1 MITSRRAR
9 AHGRESSRPQPSD
22 FSLLTSEGSE
32 RLSELDAEWA
42 RRVEEAERRARSAG
56 RGDVAAYLNLRA
68 SNDAARSVG
77 CAWLVETFQQIA
89 GEANRAGSSLT
100 VSLEDAHR
108 FRVGNSTMVGRRLT
122 LRAGVRSVT
131 VEAGWPRS
139 PRDGVVRG
147 NGLARARVSHF
158 GDRAAGEEL
167 LLVRGEDGAPRW
179 LSVGEDETAAPRA
192 RQHFNESRAR
202 THVARLLG

>member
-1 MITSRRAR
+1 M
-9 AHGRESSRPQPSD
+9 
-22 FSLLTSEGSE
+22 
-32 RLSELDAEWA
+32 SELDAEWE
-42 RRVEEAERRARSAG
+42 RRVEEAEARARLSG
-56 RGDVAAYLNLRA
+56 RGDVAEYLSLRA

-77 CAWLVETFQQIA
+77 CAWLVETFQLIA

-100 VSLEDAHR
+100 ISVEDAHR
-108 FRVGNSTMVGRRLT
+108 FRVGHSPMVGRRLT

-167 LLVRGEDGAPRW
+167 LLVRSADGAPHW
-179 LSVGEDETAAPRA
+179 LALEGDEASPSRSRQSFGEARA
-192 RQHFNESRAR
+192 RA
-202 THVARLLG
+202 HVARLLG

>member
-1 MITSRRAR
+1 M
-9 AHGRESSRPQPSD
+9 
-22 FSLLTSEGSE
+22 
-32 RLSELDAEWA
+32 SELDAEWV
-42 RRVEEAERRARSAG
+42 RRVEEAEARARSAG
-56 RGDVAAYLNLRA
+56 RGDVADYLLLRA

-77 CAWLVETFQQIA
+77 CAWLVETFQMIA
-89 GEANRAGSSLT
+89 GEANRAGASLT

-108 FRVGNSTMVGRRLT
+108 FRVGQSTMVGRRLT

-158 GDRAAGEEL
+158 GDRGAGEEL
-167 LLVRGEDGAPRW
+167 LLARCDDGTPCW
-179 LSVGEDETAAPRA
+179 LALANDEANAANSRQSFTEARA
-192 RQHFNESRAR
+192 RA
-202 THVARLLG
+202 HVARLLG

>member
-1 MITSRRAR
+1 M
-9 AHGRESSRPQPSD
+9 
-22 FSLLTSEGSE
+22 
-32 RLSELDAEWA
+32 
-42 RRVEEAERRARSAG
+42 EEAEQRARSAG
-56 RGDVAAYLNLRA
+56 RGDVADYLLLRA

-77 CAWLVETFQQIA
+77 CAWLVETFQTIA

-100 VSLEDAHR
+100 VSAEDAHR

-131 VEAGWPRS
+131 VEAGWPRA

-167 LLVRGEDGAPRW
+167 LLVRSADGTPCWLALEGEEAYAPSSRQ
-179 LSVGEDETAAPRA
+179 SFSEARA
-192 RQHFNESRAR
+192 RA
-202 THVARLLG
+202 HVARLLG

>member
-1 MITSRRAR
+1 
-9 AHGRESSRPQPSD
+9 
-22 FSLLTSEGSE
+22 L
-32 RLSELDAEWA
+32 
-42 RRVEEAERRARSAG
+42 EEAEARARSAG
-56 RGDVAAYLNLRA
+56 RGDVADYLTLRA

-77 CAWLVETFQQIA
+77 CAWLVETFQLVA
-89 GEANRAGSSLT
+89 GEANRAGASLA

-108 FRVGNSTMVGRRLT
+108 FRVGHSTMVGRRLT

-167 LLVRGEDGAPRW
+167 LLVRDADGTPRW
-179 LSVGEDETAAPRA
+179 LTLEDDGANAPRT
-192 RQHFNESRAR
+192 RRGFNESRAR
-202 THVARLLG
+202 AHVARLLG

>member
-1 MITSRRAR
+1 M
-9 AHGRESSRPQPSD
+9 
-22 FSLLTSEGSE
+22 
-32 RLSELDAEWA
+32 SELDAEWA
-42 RRVEEAERRARSAG
+42 RRVEEAEGRARSAG
-56 RGDVAAYLNLRA
+56 RSDVADYLLLRA

-77 CAWLVETFQQIA
+77 CAWLVETFQTIA
-89 GEANRAGSSLT
+89 GEANRRGSSLT
-100 VSLEDAHR
+100 VSLDDAHR
-108 FRVGNSTMVGRRLT
+108 FRVGHSTMVGRRLT

-167 LLVRGEDGAPRW
+167 LLVRGDDGAPRW
-179 LSVGEDETAAPRA
+179 LALGDDEAGATRS
-192 RQHFNESRAR
+192 RHGFTESRAR
-202 THVARLLG
+202 AHVARLIG

>member
-1 MITSRRAR
+1 M
-9 AHGRESSRPQPSD
+9 
-22 FSLLTSEGSE
+22 FSIRGT

-42 RRVEEAERRARSAG
+42 RRLEEAEQRARLSG
-56 RGDVAAYLNLRA
+56 RGDVADYLVLRA

-77 CAWLVETFQQIA
+77 CAWLVETFQTIA
-89 GEANRAGSSLT
+89 GEANRRGSSLT
-100 VSLEDAHR
+100 ISVDDAHR
-108 FRVGNSTMVGRRLT
+108 FRVGQSTMVGRRLT

-139 PRDGVVRG
+139 PRDGIVRG

-167 LLVRGEDGAPRW
+167 LLVRSADGTPRW
-179 LSVGEDETAAPRA
+179 LTLADDEAHAANS
-192 RQHFNESRAR
+192 RQSFCESRAR
-202 THVARLLG
+202 AHVARLLG